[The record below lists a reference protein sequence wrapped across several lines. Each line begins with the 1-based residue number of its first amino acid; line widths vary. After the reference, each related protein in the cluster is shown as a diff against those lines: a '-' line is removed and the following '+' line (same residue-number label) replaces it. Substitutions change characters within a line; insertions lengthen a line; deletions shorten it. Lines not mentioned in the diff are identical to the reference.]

1 MDQDEYVLWKEY
13 FENMEKD
20 DADIKRLAK
29 ELEIE
34 ESEIKIQVSLEL
46 SYGDYKMHHRETQQ
60 VLERIQ
66 NECAVKF

>member
-1 MDQDEYVLWKEY
+1 LSQYDRETNEYIMDQDEYVLWKEY

-20 DADIKRLAK
+20 DA
-29 ELEIE
+29 
-34 ESEIKIQVSLEL
+34 EL